1 MINNKQ
7 ARLGV
12 SMLALSGIPFVSP
25 AVSAFDYSVSGF
37 IRQEMA
43 YKLNNNE
50 NPNTTGGNHFNGK
63 AYQSQGNVLALNGV
77 PEGTI
82 ITGRRDLSTD
92 NDWNVFATKSEVDV
106 SFNFTNNLTG
116 FVKFRGYYQP
126 DVFNQVDKSGF
137 VDGDEQKGLPDQFG
151 MPNHGKEATY
161 LSVSD
166 DDYMLDIPSLYLDY
180 AKGPLWVRVG
190 QQQIAWGEAL
200 FFRVADMANGLD
212 FRRHVIFDFG
222 AEEYSDERLAS
233 PGIRASYQLDQ
244 NWEVEVFA
252 QMFQPT
258 ILPTNYSPYNL
269 IQSGFNMSQG
279 YEEGFD
285 KVDDQINGGIRV
297 QGQNLGE
304 DGSWGVQFFAVT
316 RHNPDPLFSL
326 YAGGVPNP
334 AFGHPTLDPQ
344 GLGYATQPF
353 IYEPGSRAGTASP
366 AEWFYNSGV
375 GGVDGLDVINGLIH
389 DYAWIRGL
397 VEAPV
402 AAGGFAMTPDAN
414 GDYFTTQVG
423 GGHNTMEGLVP
434 EGLNGT
440 DFLEAFWGFGAAG
453 GGTLEGAIAALEGG
467 QALHPLSPG
476 GVGLSGK
483 MKVSYASENI
493 FGFGVNHIIYA
504 EEDSLLDQLVVR
516 FEASYTP
523 NKKFTNNLRREYLE
537 EDELLASL
545 ILEKYHRF
553 SNSFPATFFIFEYMY
568 RKESDLLGRHLSGLG
583 GTVTKRPGGGEQDR
597 GWHGTVMAFQQPFP
611 GLKWRLDGS
620 LLYDFEGGF
629 LLQPAVRY
637 KPNGDWTVEA
647 FMNIIDGNNSSSL
660 GVFDWSDDFSMRIT
674 YQF

>member
-1 MINNKQ
+1 MINKKQ
-7 ARLGV
+7 AKLGV
-12 SMLALSGIPFVSP
+12 SMLALAGVPFVSP
-25 AVSAFDYSVSGF
+25 AVSAFDVSVSGF

-63 AYQSQGNVLALNGV
+63 AYQTKGDVLAVGGV
-77 PEGTI
+77 PDGTI

-92 NDWNVFATKSEVDV
+92 NDWNVFATKSEIDV
-106 SFNFTNNLTG
+106 NINISNNWTG
-116 FVKFRGYYQP
+116 FAKFRGYYQP
-126 DVFNQVDKSGF
+126 DVFNNVDKSGF
-137 VDGDEQKGLPDQFG
+137 VDGDEGTDLFG
-151 MPNHGKEATY
+151 VPNHGSEATY
-161 LSVSD
+161 LSVSG
-166 DDYMLDIPSLYLDY
+166 DDYMLDMPALYLDY
-180 AKGPLWVRVG
+180 AKGPLWVRIG

-222 AEEYSDERLAS
+222 AEEYSDERMSA
-233 PGIRASYQLDQ
+233 PGIRTSYQLDQ

-269 IQSGFNMSQG
+269 IQSGFNMNQG
-279 YEEGFD
+279 YKEGFD
-285 KVDDQINGGIRV
+285 KVDDQINGGIRI

-304 DGSWGVQFFAVT
+304 DGSWGVQLFAVA
-316 RHNPDPLFSL
+316 RHNPDPLFTL

-334 AFGHPTLDPQ
+334 AFGHPTLDPN
-344 GLGYATQPF
+344 GDGFATQPF

-366 AEWFYNSGV
+366 DEWFYNSGV
-375 GGVDGLDVINGLIH
+375 GGVDGLDVINGLIN
-389 DYAWIRGL
+389 DFPWLKAL

-402 AAGGFAMTPDAN
+402 AAGGFAMTPNAN
-414 GDYFTTQVG
+414 GDYLTTQIG

-440 DFLEAFWGFGAAG
+440 DFLEAFWGAGATG
-453 GGTLEGAIAALEGG
+453 GGTLDGALGALDSIYGG
-467 QALHPLSPG
+467 S
-476 GVGLSGK
+476 GLSGK
-483 MKVSYASENI
+483 MRVSYASENI

-504 EEDSLLDQLVVR
+504 DDPNSFMDQLVMR
-516 FEASYTP
+516 FEMSYTP
-523 NKKFTNNLRREYLE
+523 NKKFTNNLRREFIE
-537 EDELLASL
+537 EDEVLASL
-545 ILEKYHRF
+545 VLEKYHRF
-553 SNSFPATFFIFEYMY
+553 SDSFPATFMIFEYMY

-597 GWHGTVMAFQQPFP
+597 GWHGTVLAFQQPFP

-620 LLYDFEGGF
+620 FLYDFEGGF
-629 LLQPAVRY
+629 LFQPAVRY
-637 KPNGDWTVEA
+637 KPSGAWTVEA
-647 FMNIIDGNNSSSL
+647 FANIIDGNNSSSL
-660 GVFDWSDDFSMRIT
+660 GVFDWSDDLTVRIT

>member
-1 MINNKQ
+1 MISKKQ
-7 ARLGV
+7 AKFGV
-12 SMLALSGIPFVSP
+12 SMLALAGVPFLSP
-25 AVSAFDYSVSGF
+25 TVSAFDYSVSGF

-50 NPNTTGGNHFNGK
+50 NPNTTGGNYYNGK
-63 AYQSQGNVLALNGV
+63 AYTTKGKLTA
-77 PEGTI
+77 PGTI

-126 DVFNQVDKSGF
+126 DVYNQVDKSGF
-137 VDGDEQKGLPDQFG
+137 ADGDEQKGLPDQFG
-151 MPNHGKEATY
+151 VPNHGNEATY

-166 DDYMLDIPSLYLDY
+166 DDYMLDIPSMYLDY
-180 AKGPLWVRVG
+180 AKGPLWVRIG

-212 FRRHVIFDFG
+212 FRRHMIFDFG
-222 AEEYSDERLAS
+222 AEEYSDERLAA

-258 ILPTNYSPYNL
+258 ILPNNYSPYNL
-269 IQSGFNMSQG
+269 IQSGFNMNQG

-285 KVDDQINGGIRV
+285 KVDDQINGGIRI

-304 DGSWGVQFFAVT
+304 DGSWGVQLFAVA
-316 RHNPDPLFSL
+316 RHNPDPLFTL
-326 YAGGVPNP
+326 YASGVPND
-334 AFGHPTLDPQ
+334 AFGP
-344 GLGYATQPF
+344 GFGTQPF

-366 AEWFYNSGV
+366 DEWFYNSGMA
-375 GGVDGLDVINGLIH
+375 GVDGLDVINGLM
-389 DYAWIRGL
+389 DDFAWIRG
-397 VEAPV
+397 
-402 AAGGFAMTPDAN
+402 FAEGLLLLREDAN
-414 GDYFTTQVG
+414 GDHLQTQSG
-423 GGHNTMEGLVP
+423 GGVNLPGVVDP
-434 EGLNGT
+434 EASVVAGGINGT
-440 DFLEAFWGFGAAG
+440 DFLELFWGAGALG
-453 GGTLEGAIAALEGG
+453 DGTLEGALAALEGG
-467 QALHPLSPG
+467 QAFNPLSPG

-483 MKVSYASENI
+483 MRVSYASENI

-504 EEDSLLDQLVVR
+504 DDPDSFLDQLVVR
-516 FEASYTP
+516 FEMSYTP
-523 NKKFTNNLRREYLE
+523 DKKFTNNLRYKFIE

-545 ILEKYHRF
+545 VLEKYHRF
-553 SNSFPATFFIFEYMY
+553 SDSFPATFMIFEYMY

-583 GTVTKRPGGGEQDR
+583 GDVTHRPGGGEQDR
-597 GWHGTVMAFQQPFP
+597 GWHGVVLAFQQPFP

-620 LLYDFEGGF
+620 FLYDMEGGF
-629 LLQPAVRY
+629 LLQPSVRY
-637 KPNGDWTVEA
+637 KPSSAWTVEA
-647 FMNIIDGNNSSSL
+647 FANIIDGNNSSSL
-660 GVFDWSDDFSMRIT
+660 GPFDWSDDFTMRVT

>member
-1 MINNKQ
+1 MINKKQ

-12 SMLALSGIPFVSP
+12 SMLALAGAPFLSP
-25 AVSAFDYSVSGF
+25 AVSAFDVSVSGF

-63 AYQSQGNVLALNGV
+63 GYATTGDLLALTGGV
-77 PEGTI
+77 PKGTI
-82 ITGRRDLSTD
+82 ISGRRDLSTD
-92 NDWNVFATKSEVDV
+92 NDWNVFATKSEIDV
-106 SFNFTNNLTG
+106 NLSLTNNLTG

-126 DVFNQVDKSGF
+126 DVFDEVDKSGF
-137 VDGDEQKGLPDQFG
+137 VDGDAGQPDHFG
-151 MPNHGKEATY
+151 MPNHGNEATH
-161 LSVSD
+161 LSVSG
-166 DDYMLDIPSLYLDY
+166 DDYMLDIPALYFDY

-233 PGIRASYQLDQ
+233 PGVRASYQVDE

-269 IQSGFNMSQG
+269 IQSGFNMNQG
-279 YEEGFD
+279 YKEGFD
-285 KVDDQINGGIRV
+285 KVDDAINGGIRI

-304 DGSWGVQFFAVT
+304 DGSWGVQLFAVT
-316 RHNPDPLFSL
+316 RHNPDPIFSL
-326 YAGGVPNP
+326 EAGGVPNA
-334 AFGHPTLDPQ
+334 AFGP
-344 GLGYATQPF
+344 GFETQPF
-353 IYEPGSRAGTASP
+353 IYEPGSQAGTASP

-375 GGVDGLDVINGLIH
+375 AGADGLDVVNGLID
-389 DYAWIRGL
+389 DYPWIRG
-397 VEAPV
+397 
-402 AAGGFAMTPDAN
+402 FAEGLLGLTENAN
-414 GDYFTTQVG
+414 GDHLTTISG
-423 GGHNTMEGLVP
+423 GGHNTLGGAIP
-434 EGLNGT
+434 EGINGI
-440 DFLEAFWGFGAAG
+440 DFLELFWGFGAAG
-453 GGTLEGAIAALEGG
+453 GGTTEGAIAALEAG

-476 GVGLSGK
+476 GVGLSGL
-483 MKVSYASENI
+483 MRVNYASENI
-493 FGFGVNHIIYA
+493 FGFGVNHIIYK
-504 EEDSLLDQLVVR
+504 ENSILDQLVVR

-523 NKKFTNNLRREYLE
+523 NKKFTNNLRREFLA

-545 ILEKYHRF
+545 VLEKYHRF
-553 SNSFPATFFIFEYMY
+553 SDSFPATFMIFEYMY

-583 GTVTKRPGGGEQDR
+583 GDLNHRPGGGEQDR
-597 GWHGTVMAFQQPFP
+597 GWHGTVLAFQQPFP

-620 LLYDFEGGF
+620 FLYDFEGGF
-629 LLQPAVRY
+629 LFQPSVRY
-637 KPNGDWTVEA
+637 KPNGAWTIEA
-647 FMNIIDGNNSSSL
+647 FANFIDGNNSSSL
-660 GVFDWSDDFSMRIT
+660 GVFDWSDDFTMRVS